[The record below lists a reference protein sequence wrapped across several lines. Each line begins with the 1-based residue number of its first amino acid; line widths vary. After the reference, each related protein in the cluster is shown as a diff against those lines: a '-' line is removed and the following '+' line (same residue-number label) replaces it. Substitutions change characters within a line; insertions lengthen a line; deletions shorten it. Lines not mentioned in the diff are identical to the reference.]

1 MKISYLLNDIAFEW
15 QSSKATANLKKHRV
29 SFEKACE
36 TFFDPF
42 LKVEEGGVVA
52 HEAREAIIG
61 MTVDWRLLFVVYVVG
76 DEVVKLISARDV
88 TSSERKE
95 YEAQ

>member
-1 MKISYLLNDIAFEW
+1 MKVSFLLNDIAFERE
-15 QSSKATANLKKHRV
+15 SSKAAANLKKHRV

-36 TFFDPF
+36 AFFDPF
-42 LKVEEGGVVA
+42 LKVEEGGVVE

-61 MTVDWRLLFVVYVVG
+61 MTVDWRLLFVVYVMCA
-76 DEVVKLISARDV
+76 EVVKLISASDV

-95 YEAQ
+95 YENQ